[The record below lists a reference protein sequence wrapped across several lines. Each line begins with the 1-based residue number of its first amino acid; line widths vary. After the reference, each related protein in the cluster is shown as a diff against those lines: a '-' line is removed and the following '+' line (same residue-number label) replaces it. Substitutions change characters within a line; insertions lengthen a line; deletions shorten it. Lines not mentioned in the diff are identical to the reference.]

1 MTSPARPAPAAVALP
16 AADAVAGRLSA
27 LVRVPTISSRVPE
40 EVDPARFA
48 ELVAL
53 LETLYPHVHRVLER
67 ELVSRPSDDGVAAQ
81 GQSLLFRWRGTGGA
95 DGEREPVVLMAHY
108 DVVAVPGL
116 PVPVDDVDARVEGWT
131 HPPFAGVVRDGAV
144 WGRGTL
150 DDKGALVVVLEA
162 VEALV
167 AAGWTPPRDVYLSFG
182 HNEETA
188 GDGAREAVRRLRER
202 GVTPWLV
209 LDEGGAVVQGAMPG
223 VEAPTAVVGIAEKGI
238 LDLEMSTRDEGGHAS
253 TPAPGGATVRLARAI
268 TRIDDH
274 PFPPRLSEPVR
285 ALLATLA
292 DHADGPMR
300 RVFANADRL
309 GPVVARAFTRLG
321 VEPAALVRTTVAIT
335 QLEGSPG
342 ANVLAQTARANAN
355 IRILPGETVASV
367 VARLTR
373 VIGDPSVTLRV
384 VSGEDPSPVSPAGGP
399 QWEVLRTALGASY
412 PDAVLTPYVQL
423 GASDSR
429 HYCAISEH
437 VYRFS
442 PFDLTPE
449 QRGSIHGIDEHL
461 TVDALGRGVAFVAAL
476 LGAVPAP
483 GPAAAS
489 PGAHG
494 SAGGVTAP

>member
-1 MTSPARPAPAAVALP
+1 MTPTLPTPDDVAA
-16 AADAVAGRLSA
+16 RLSA
-27 LVRVPTISSRVPE
+27 LVRVPTVSSRVAE
-40 EVDPARFA
+40 EVDAARFA

-53 LETLYPHVHRVLER
+53 LEALYPHVHRVLER
-67 ELVSRPSDDGVAAQ
+67 ELVTAAPDAAE
-81 GQSLLFRWRGTGGA
+81 GHSLLFRWRGTGGEA
-95 DGEREPVVLMAHY
+95 GEREPVVLMAHY

-116 PVPVDDVDARVEGWT
+116 PVPVDDVAAPAAGWT
-131 HPPFAGVVRDGAV
+131 HPPFAGVVRDGVV

-167 AAGWTPPRDVYLSFG
+167 ASGWVPPRDVYLSFG

-188 GDGAREAVRRLRER
+188 GDGAREAVRRLGER
-202 GVTPWLV
+202 RIRPWLV

-223 VEAPTAVVGIAEKGI
+223 VAAPTAVVGIAEKGI
-238 LDLEMSTRDEGGHAS
+238 LDLELSTRDDGGHAS
-253 TPAPGGATVRLARAI
+253 TPAANGATVRLARAI
-268 TRIDDH
+268 TRIDAH

-292 DHADGPMR
+292 DHVDGPMR
-300 RVFANADRL
+300 RVFANAGRL
-309 GPVVARAFTRLG
+309 APVVARAFTRLG

-373 VIGDPSVTLRV
+373 VIDDPTITLRV
-384 VSGEDPSPVSPAGGP
+384 VSGEDPSPVSPAEGT
-399 QWEVLRTALGASY
+399 QWELLRTALAASY

-429 HYCAISEH
+429 HYCAISAH

-442 PFDLTPE
+442 PFDLTTA
-449 QRGSIHGIDEHL
+449 QRASIHGIDEHV
-461 TVDALGRGVAFVAAL
+461 TVAALGRGVAFTAAL
-476 LGAVPAP
+476 LRAVPPPDATGATP
-483 GPAAAS
+483 PPAR
-489 PGAHG
+489 P
-494 SAGGVTAP
+494 

>member
-1 MTSPARPAPAAVALP
+1 VTRTAVPLAPALP
-16 AADAVAGRLSA
+16 APDDVAVRLAA
-27 LVRVPTISSRVPE
+27 LVRVPTVSSRVPD
-40 EVDPARFA
+40 EVDGARFA
-48 ELVAL
+48 EFVAL
-53 LETLYPHVHRVLER
+53 LESLYPHVHRVLER
-67 ELVSRPSDDGVAAQ
+67 ELVSRASDGGAPTDGH
-81 GQSLLFRWRGTGGA
+81 SLLFRWHGTGGEE
-95 DGEREPVVLMAHY
+95 GEREPVVLMAHY

-116 PVPVDDVDARVEGWT
+116 PVPVDDVDAPAEGWT
-131 HPPFAGVVRDGAV
+131 HPPFAGVVSDGVV

-167 AAGWTPPRDVYLSFG
+167 ASGWTPPRDVYLSFG

-188 GDGAREAVRRLRER
+188 GDGARTAVARLAER
-202 GVTPWLV
+202 GISPWLV

-223 VEAPTAVVGIAEKGI
+223 VAAPTAVVGIAEKGI
-238 LDLEMSTRDEGGHAS
+238 LDLELSTRDDGGHAS
-253 TPAPGGATVRLARAI
+253 TPAPNGATVRLARAI
-268 TRIDDH
+268 TRIDAH

-300 RVFANADRL
+300 RVFANAGRL
-309 GPVVARAFTRLG
+309 APVVARAFTRLG
-321 VEPAALVRTTVAIT
+321 VEPNALVRTTVAVT

-355 IRILPGETVASV
+355 VRILPGETVPSV

-373 VIGDPSVTLRV
+373 VVDDPTITLRI
-384 VSGEDPSPVSPAGGP
+384 VSGEDPSPVSPAEGP
-399 QWEVLRTALGASY
+399 RWELLRGALAASY

-429 HYCAISEH
+429 RYCAISGH

-442 PFDLTPE
+442 PFDLTTA
-449 QRGSIHGIDEHL
+449 QRASIHGIDEHL
-461 TVDALGRGVAFVAAL
+461 TVAALGRGVAFMAAL

-483 GPAAAS
+483 PGAAATTR
-489 PGAHG
+489 P
-494 SAGGVTAP
+494 